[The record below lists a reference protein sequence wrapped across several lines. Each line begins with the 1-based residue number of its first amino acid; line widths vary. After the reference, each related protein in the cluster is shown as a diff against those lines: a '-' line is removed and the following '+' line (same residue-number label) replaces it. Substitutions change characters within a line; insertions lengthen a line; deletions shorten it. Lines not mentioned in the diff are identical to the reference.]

1 MPTSTKLIKVGERA
15 VVFAPFVP
23 PPVGGR
29 EGGED
34 DAHLASHAEHVRAE
48 AALRSFEHA
57 ARDSGA
63 FETGAGDEALRE
75 SARDEASRI
84 VAEAEARAAE
94 IEREASERGLAE
106 GRERAAQ
113 EVARAVEPLRE
124 ALASTLEEVE
134 GLRAAVA
141 ARAERELVQLAIE
154 IARKIVHREVS
165 VDHEI
170 ALTLARV
177 ALARLHSHAVATLH
191 LHPDDY
197 HYVAAQRERLDASGT
212 IEIVED
218 RSVGR
223 GGCLVRTEMGD
234 IDARIEHQFAEI
246 ARGFFNQ

>member
-1 MPTSTKLIKVGERA
+1 MPTSLRLIKERGDA
-15 VVFAPFVP
+15 FAPFVP
-23 PPVGGR
+23 PAIGGAGKCAAFAPSHSPARR
-29 EGGED
+29 EFAAASEREEFD
-34 DAHLASHAEHVRAE
+34 VAPTPSHAVESNADG
-48 AALRSFEHA
+48 AA
-57 ARDSGA
+57 
-63 FETGAGDEALRE
+63 TVE
-75 SARDEASRI
+75 SAREEASRI
-84 VAEAEARAAE
+84 IAEAEARAAE
-94 IEREASERGLAE
+94 IEREAVERGLAE
-106 GRERAAQ
+106 GRERMAQ
-113 EVARAVEPLRE
+113 EVARSVEPLRD
-124 ALASTLEEVE
+124 ALVSTLEEVE
-134 GLRAAVA
+134 GLRAEIA

-177 ALARLHSHAVATLH
+177 ALARLHSHAIATLH

-197 HYVAAQRERLDASGT
+197 NYVAAQRERLDASGA
-212 IEIVED
+212 IELVED